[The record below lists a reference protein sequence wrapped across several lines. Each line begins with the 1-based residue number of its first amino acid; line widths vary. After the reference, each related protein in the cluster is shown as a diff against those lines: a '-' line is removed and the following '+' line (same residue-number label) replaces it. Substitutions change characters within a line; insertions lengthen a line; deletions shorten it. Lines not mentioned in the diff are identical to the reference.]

1 MIQPSFSI
9 DLSQGCLHGP
19 VVFAAE
25 ETHGVNAVLGPYEA
39 ARFRPGS
46 GWARNRHG
54 RSRVGLPSAWAIRA
68 LIVGVGSCSASAR
81 ASSRGGDRSTKV
93 ALPGG
98 QLTAYL
104 EGLDTVG
111 YRRGLAIYGGFFGV
125 VVQAILER
133 FAQVGLFG
141 LKAVIQSGCR
151 WLIQSASASS
161 ASFWYQS
168 RCRRRR
174 SWCQGSE
181 NRVDETRAGPGPAG
195 FCDDH
200 SQPC

>member
-1 MIQPSFSI
+1 M
-9 DLSQGCLHGP
+9 
-19 VVFAAE
+19 
-25 ETHGVNAVLGPYEA
+25 
-39 ARFRPGS
+39 
-46 GWARNRHG
+46 
-54 RSRVGLPSAWAIRA
+54 
-68 LIVGVGSCSASAR
+68 
-81 ASSRGGDRSTKV
+81 
-93 ALPGG
+93 
-98 QLTAYL
+98 TAYL

-111 YRRGLAIYGGFFGV
+111 YRRGLAMGEYPVESGAAFPVQATKGPELVQCGGGAQFGYGGFFGV

-151 WLIQSASASS
+151 WLIQPASASS